1 MYPLISK
8 NSTEH
13 ELILLRQPHPEEDR
27 SGNISKVKM

>member
-13 ELILLRQPHPEEDR
+13 ELILLRQPHTEEDH